1 MNYYRL
7 ILQDNEISILTMED
21 DHSRKLWVARLDNET
36 DDSVVERGDETSSYP
51 RIWFS
56 FD

>member
-1 MNYYRL
+1 
-7 ILQDNEISILTMED
+7 MED